1 VKSNLDLRRPLPVD
15 LGVLTLHE
23 EFGDSNRLSLLIVG
37 ALEPALFESMT
48 IVPGTLRDSI
58 EGEEGKANDL
68 DRLGEA
74 WWLMPKD
81 GEAG

>member
-1 VKSNLDLRRPLPVD
+1 M
-15 LGVLTLHE
+15 
-23 EFGDSNRLSLLIVG
+23 G

-68 DRLGEA
+68 HTILLSRLILQRGSFRDYTWIGWEK
-74 WWLMPKD
+74 L
-81 GEAG
+81 GG